1 MDQNSQASDIFSEF
15 SEEEFPLITEAL
27 VSRMELLYP
36 DRCPE
41 MTDPD
46 RMIWIKSGQRS
57 VVTFLRA
64 RLIEQE
70 TLRSRI

>member
-1 MDQNSQASDIFSEF
+1 MEANELFSEF
-15 SEEEFPLITEAL
+15 PEEEFPLITEAL
-27 VSRMELLYP
+27 VARMELLYP

-46 RMIWIKSGQRS
+46 RMIWIKCGQRS

-70 TLRSRI
+70 TLRSRV